1 MKNILDAIMGGTR
14 SPKPAKKFTAF
25 AIIGTSIA
33 LVLAILILVISS
45 IVFAVRDGNDS
56 PAPSGDGGGNG
67 GAGGNG
73 GGSFGNTQL
82 GLVATEFGAEQ
93 LYTGELIIVNDEN
106 PLSLDSANK
115 DSLISINPERPKAN
129 NEYIY
134 YMENINFV
142 ANENAVKAFNDMAVA
157 FNAETGDTDLYIKN
171 AATKGSSSTSVF
183 QTGLVF
189 ELYHYTEAPATEP
202 MPNDGNYKWI
212 YENAY
217 KYGFVQLYPNIG
229 MKAHIFRYIGVAHA
243 TYMHNNASVATFE
256 DYLALLKQKSGT
268 SPLNLGNKV
277 FAFYIAKDAT
287 AYVSSKFA
295 YTVSGNNI
303 DGYIVTV
310 DTSKALTAS

>member
-1 MKNILDAIMGGTR
+1 MKTVLDAIFGGTR
-14 SPKPAKKFTAF
+14 SNKPAKKFTSF
-25 AIIGTSIA
+25 AIIGTSVA
-33 LVLAILILVISS
+33 LVLAILVLVISS

-67 GAGGNG
+67 GAGGG
-73 GGSFGNTQL
+73 GGGFGNAQL
-82 GLVATEFGAEQ
+82 GLVTTEFGANQ
-93 LYTGELIIVNDEN
+93 LYTGELIIVNDST
-106 PLSLDSANK
+106 PLSQDSANK
-115 DSLISINPERPKAN
+115 DSLVSINPLRPKVN
-129 NEYIY
+129 DEYVY
-134 YMENINFV
+134 YMYNINFV
-142 ANENAVKAFNDMAVA
+142 ANETAIKAFNEMAVA

-171 AATKGSSSTSVF
+171 AATSGSAATSVF

-189 ELYHYTEAPATEP
+189 ELEHYTEAPATEP

-229 MKAHIFRYIGVAHA
+229 MKAHVFRYIGVAHA
-243 TYMHNNASVATFE
+243 TYMHNNSASVATFE
-256 DYLALLKQKSGT
+256 DYMALLKQKSST

-310 DTSKALTAS
+310 DTSKALTSS

>member
-1 MKNILDAIMGGTR
+1 MKTVLDAILGGTR
-14 SPKPAKKFTAF
+14 SNKPAKKFTAF
-25 AIIGTSIA
+25 AIIITAIA
-33 LVLAILILVISS
+33 LVLSILILVISS

-56 PAPSGDGGGNG
+56 PAPSGDGGG
-67 GAGGNG
+67 GGNG
-73 GGSFGNTQL
+73 GGGGGFGNAQL

-93 LYTGELIIVNDEN
+93 LYTGELIIVNDST
-106 PLSLDSANK
+106 PLSQDSANK
-115 DSLISINPERPKAN
+115 DSLVSINPLRPKVN
-129 NEYIY
+129 DEYVY
-134 YMENINFV
+134 YMYNINFV
-142 ANENAVKAFNDMAVA
+142 ANETAITAFNEMAVA

-171 AATKGSSSTSVF
+171 AATSGSSATSVF

-189 ELYHYTEAPATEP
+189 ELEHYTEAPATAP

-217 KYGFVQLYPNIG
+217 KYGFIQLYPTTEA
-229 MKAHIFRYIGVAHA
+229 KSHIFRYVGVAHA
-243 TYMHNNASVATFE
+243 TYMHNNATSVATFE
-256 DYLALLKQKSGT
+256 DYMALLKQKSST
-268 SPLNLGNKV
+268 SPLSLGNKT

-310 DTSKALTAS
+310 DTSKALAS